1 MVVKLTD
8 VAKLAGVN
16 PTTVSRVI
24 NNYGYL
30 SQKTIDK
37 VHQAMEEL
45 NYQPNGLARSLQGKS
60 TQLIGLVFPS
70 VSHPF
75 FGELIETLER
85 KLFVQGYKVI
95 LCDSEKDPEK
105 ERAYLRM
112 LAANKVDG
120 VITGSHNLAI
130 NEYENVSLPIVSFD
144 RFLAPG
150 IPIVSSQNFQGG
162 QKATEALFA
171 SGAQK
176 IAIITGANNTGAPS
190 DYRLAGYKQ
199 TMEKYGAEKTILQ
212 IDNGTSTT
220 LKNLEIERL
229 LQNKTV
235 DGIFC
240 TDDLTAITVMN
251 IAQKLKISIP
261 EELKVIGYDGTKLI
275 KRIAPQLS
283 TIVQPIDEMCDVM
296 IDLLLR
302 RMKDPDVA
310 LEENYPIPIQ
320 LSLSE
325 SC

>member
-8 VAKLAGVN
+8 VAKLAGVS

-199 TMEKYGAEKTILQ
+199 TMEKY
-212 IDNGTSTT
+212 
-220 LKNLEIERL
+220 
-229 LQNKTV
+229 
-235 DGIFC
+235 
-240 TDDLTAITVMN
+240 
-251 IAQKLKISIP
+251 
-261 EELKVIGYDGTKLI
+261 
-275 KRIAPQLS
+275 
-283 TIVQPIDEMCDVM
+283 
-296 IDLLLR
+296 
-302 RMKDPDVA
+302 
-310 LEENYPIPIQ
+310 
-320 LSLSE
+320 
-325 SC
+325 

>member
-8 VAKLAGVN
+8 VAKLAGVS

-95 LCDSEKDPEK
+95 LCDSEKD
-105 ERAYLRM
+105 
-112 LAANKVDG
+112 
-120 VITGSHNLAI
+120 
-130 NEYENVSLPIVSFD
+130 
-144 RFLAPG
+144 
-150 IPIVSSQNFQGG
+150 PIVSSQNFQGG

-302 RMKDPDVA
+302 RMMDPDVA

-320 LSLSE
+320 LSFQHYHYPPCLLDFYPY
-325 SC
+325 

>member
-1 MVVKLTD
+1 MKMFHYL
-8 VAKLAGVN
+8 LF
-16 PTTVSRVI
+16 PLTVSWP
-24 NNYGYL
+24 Y
-30 SQKTIDK
+30 
-37 VHQAMEEL
+37 
-45 NYQPNGLARSLQGKS
+45 
-60 TQLIGLVFPS
+60 
-70 VSHPF
+70 
-75 FGELIETLER
+75 
-85 KLFVQGYKVI
+85 
-95 LCDSEKDPEK
+95 
-105 ERAYLRM
+105 
-112 LAANKVDG
+112 
-120 VITGSHNLAI
+120 
-130 NEYENVSLPIVSFD
+130 
-144 RFLAPG
+144 G

>member
-8 VAKLAGVN
+8 VAKLAGVS

-150 IPIVSSQNFQGG
+150 ILITQAHLAIIDWLVIN
-162 QKATEALFA
+162 KRWKNM
-171 SGAQK
+171 AQK
-176 IAIITGANNTGAPS
+176 KRF
-190 DYRLAGYKQ
+190 Y
-199 TMEKYGAEKTILQ
+199 
-212 IDNGTSTT
+212 
-220 LKNLEIERL
+220 
-229 LQNKTV
+229 
-235 DGIFC
+235 
-240 TDDLTAITVMN
+240 
-251 IAQKLKISIP
+251 
-261 EELKVIGYDGTKLI
+261 KLI
-275 KRIAPQLS
+275 MEPQ
-283 TIVQPIDEMCDVM
+283 
-296 IDLLLR
+296 
-302 RMKDPDVA
+302 
-310 LEENYPIPIQ
+310 
-320 LSLSE
+320 
-325 SC
+325 